1 MSVETIEQG
10 QWIFLE
16 RSLPG
21 YFIYRL
27 LEGKVSIYHSGTK
40 IGELDVK
47 KGDKPVLIGMIS
59 ALRPDGLHIA
69 SVRSES
75 KLQVERI
82 YSDQVRGILNNE
94 VPDNTKSD
102 LRMMIDTIVVRN
114 EIEALKHKLKTIKPV
129 NFQVPGGL
137 PEDLQEVL
145 QNIEKLYKNPEVN

>member
-1 MSVETIEQG
+1 MSVETIDQG

-27 LEGKVSIYHSGTK
+27 LEGKVSIFHSGAK
-40 IGELDVK
+40 INEIDVK
-47 KGDKPVLIGMIS
+47 KGEKPVLIGMIS
-59 ALRPDGLHIA
+59 ALRSDGLHIA

-94 VPDNTKSD
+94 VPDATKAD

-114 EIEALKHKLKTIKPV
+114 EIEALKNKLKTIKDVKVQIPH
-129 NFQVPGGL
+129 NL
-137 PEDLQEVL
+137 PEDLKEVL
-145 QNIEKLYKNPEVN
+145 GNITTLYNNPESN

>member
-1 MSVETIEQG
+1 M
-10 QWIFLE
+10 
-16 RSLPG
+16 PG

-27 LEGKVSIYHSGTK
+27 LEGKVSIHHSGAR
-40 IGELDVK
+40 INEIEVK

-94 VPDNTKSD
+94 VPDGTKAD

-114 EIEALKHKLKTIKPV
+114 EIEALKNRLKTIKNVEVQIPE
-129 NFQVPGGL
+129 NL
-137 PEDLQEVL
+137 PEELREVL
-145 QNIEKLYKNPEVN
+145 GNINTLYNNPESN

>member
-27 LEGKVSIYHSGTK
+27 LEGKVAIFHSGSR
-40 IGELDVK
+40 INEVEVK

-94 VPDNTKSD
+94 VPENTKAD
-102 LRMMIDTIVVRN
+102 LRMMIDAIVVRN
-114 EIEALKHKLKTIKPV
+114 EIEALKNRLKTIKEVKV
-129 NFQVPGGL
+129 NVPDNL
-137 PEDLQEVL
+137 PDELKEVL
-145 QNIEKLYKNPEVN
+145 NNIATLYNHPENN